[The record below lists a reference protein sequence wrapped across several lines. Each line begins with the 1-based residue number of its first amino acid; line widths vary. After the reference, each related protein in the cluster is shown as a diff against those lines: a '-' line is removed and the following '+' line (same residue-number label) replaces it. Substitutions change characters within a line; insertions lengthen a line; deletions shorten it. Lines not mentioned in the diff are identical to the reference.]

1 MPVQTLTTLDR
12 TWLNGLALQDR
23 FGDRIH
29 LAIAVAL
36 LATLPCNSVVSGTIF
51 GGLVL
56 WYLIR
61 LYFWKPYLLSGPMR
75 ILVPGVLWICF
86 LGLSLWWSPDRD
98 LGFRQVFA
106 NRWILIVPMLWPLM
120 TRWRLLLLA
129 VLGGALVQAGA
140 QILESVTDWNTGNA
154 AGLNE
159 HPRPVAAWMAA
170 TAVGVVAL
178 YISGVL
184 KHWTWLLTCIPIAV
198 AIILTSS
205 RGATAGI
212 TVGIIAVSVVLA
224 MLKAA
229 PPRRLLFAVGC
240 LVMIAL
246 CASIFHARI
255 QPHMLR
261 AWNATTSVLNNGPI
275 KDIRIVW
282 WRSCV
287 RQWTNHPILGYGAG
301 GTAEAFATDD
311 QLFVDAKD
319 LPDAKQN
326 HTSLVLNQPHSTY
339 FQVLLEG
346 GIVGIALF
354 AFLLGAIVAMCLRT
368 ARVHPLGVVG
378 LGVVVVWMITAAFD
392 AWHSQ
397 GQPLALLW
405 VGAAFGAIH
414 PFCLD
419 GISREK

>member
-1 MPVQTLTTLDR
+1 MQLMVE
-12 TWLNGLALQDR
+12 
-23 FGDRIH
+23 GDK
-29 LAIAVAL
+29 
-36 LATLPCNSVVSGTIF
+36 
-51 GGLVL
+51 
-56 WYLIR
+56 WE
-61 LYFWKPYLLSGPMR
+61 M
-75 ILVPGVLWICF
+75 
-86 LGLSLWWSPDRD
+86 
-98 LGFRQVFA
+98 
-106 NRWILIVPMLWPLM
+106 
-120 TRWRLLLLA
+120 
-129 VLGGALVQAGA
+129 
-140 QILESVTDWNTGNA
+140 
-154 AGLNE
+154 
-159 HPRPVAAWMAA
+159 
-170 TAVGVVAL
+170 
-178 YISGVL
+178 YIPS
-184 KHWTWLLTCIPIAV
+184 
-198 AIILTSS
+198 
-205 RGATAGI
+205 
-212 TVGIIAVSVVLA
+212 
-224 MLKAA
+224 
-229 PPRRLLFAVGC
+229 
-240 LVMIAL
+240 
-246 CASIFHARI
+246 
-255 QPHMLR
+255 
-261 AWNATTSVLNNGPI
+261 N
-275 KDIRIVW
+275 
-282 WRSCV
+282 
-287 RQWTNHPILGYGAG
+287 LGYGAG